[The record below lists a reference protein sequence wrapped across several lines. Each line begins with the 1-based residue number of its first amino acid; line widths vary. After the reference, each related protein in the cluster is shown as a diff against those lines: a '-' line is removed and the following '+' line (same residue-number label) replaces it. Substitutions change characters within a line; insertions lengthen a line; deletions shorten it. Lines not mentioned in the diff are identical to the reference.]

1 MKNIRLFFSLV
12 IILFAF
18 STLLGSD
25 KLNMFIDYNRFLDK
39 NKNTILLLDY
49 QIPYENLAFL
59 ATNNGYFAELN
70 VKVKITEADSIF
82 LEHEINDIIG
92 VKNKADTGNRKK
104 SYLNRLSFTL
114 HKPLYTIQFSAL
126 DINSQKNFFYEFQI
140 ETLPPSSLLSDIEL
154 NSEVRPD
161 TSQYLV
167 KFKRNNVLY
176 RSEPSILFNKSINDY
191 IYLYLEI
198 YNWNSTSESC
208 LLNLSLEKDSLVVMD
223 EYIDFQPG
231 PGSESINLKIPLK
244 DLNPGFYNGTIVLQ
258 SAERTEER
266 NIEFAVIEEKEEE
279 FFLFANP
286 DEEYELMRIFLGNK
300 IPSDWGKMNQD
311 TKRRYIT
318 QFWRDMAF
326 STNRSVQ
333 SIMDLVQKRIDYA
346 NRNFTHFK
354 QGWTSDMGRIYIRNG
369 PPDDIQ
375 RDTSSDESRFVRKDY
390 QIWKYVS
397 GKKPVYMFID
407 IQMNGNY
414 RLIYVE
420 NDDLEASNPD
430 WMRYVG
436 SDFDTSKLD
445 N

>member
-82 LEHEINDIIG
+82 LEHEINDIIR

-154 NSEVRPD
+154 NSEVKPD

>member
-126 DINSQKNFFYEFQI
+126 DINSQKNFFYEFPI
-140 ETLPPSSLLSDIEL
+140 ETLPPSSLLSDVEL

>member
-59 ATNNGYFAELN
+59 AKNNGYFAELN

-104 SYLNRLSFTL
+104 SYLNRLSFTF

-154 NSEVRPD
+154 NSEVKPD

>member
-154 NSEVRPD
+154 NSEVKPD

-198 YNWNSTSESC
+198 YNWNCTSESC

>member
-12 IILFAF
+12 VVLFAF

-59 ATNNGYFAELN
+59 AKNNGYFAELN

-104 SYLNRLSFTL
+104 SYLNRLSFTF

-140 ETLPPSSLLSDIEL
+140 ETLPPSSLLSDVEL

-333 SIMDLVQKRIDYA
+333 SIMDLVQKRIDSA

>member
-12 IILFAF
+12 VVLFAF

-59 ATNNGYFAELN
+59 AKNNGYFAELN

-104 SYLNRLSFTL
+104 SYLNRLSFTF

-140 ETLPPSSLLSDIEL
+140 ETLPPSSLLSDVEL

-223 EYIDFQPG
+223 EYIDF
-231 PGSESINLKIPLK
+231 
-244 DLNPGFYNGTIVLQ
+244 
-258 SAERTEER
+258 
-266 NIEFAVIEEKEEE
+266 
-279 FFLFANP
+279 
-286 DEEYELMRIFLGNK
+286 
-300 IPSDWGKMNQD
+300 
-311 TKRRYIT
+311 
-318 QFWRDMAF
+318 
-326 STNRSVQ
+326 STRSRQ
-333 SIMDLVQKRIDYA
+333 
-346 NRNFTHFK
+346 
-354 QGWTSDMGRIYIRNG
+354 
-369 PPDDIQ
+369 
-375 RDTSSDESRFVRKDY
+375 
-390 QIWKYVS
+390 
-397 GKKPVYMFID
+397 
-407 IQMNGNY
+407 
-414 RLIYVE
+414 
-420 NDDLEASNPD
+420 
-430 WMRYVG
+430 
-436 SDFDTSKLD
+436 
-445 N
+445 

>member
-12 IILFAF
+12 IILISF

-59 ATNNGYFAELN
+59 AKNNGYFAELN
-70 VKVKITEADSIF
+70 VKVKITEADSVF

-140 ETLPPSSLLSDIEL
+140 ETLPPSSLLSDVEL

>member
-154 NSEVRPD
+154 NSEVKPD

-346 NRNFTHFK
+346 NRNFSHFK

>member
-1 MKNIRLFFSLV
+1 M
-12 IILFAF
+12 
-18 STLLGSD
+18 
-25 KLNMFIDYNRFLDK
+25 
-39 NKNTILLLDY
+39 
-49 QIPYENLAFL
+49 
-59 ATNNGYFAELN
+59 
-70 VKVKITEADSIF
+70 
-82 LEHEINDIIG
+82 
-92 VKNKADTGNRKK
+92 
-104 SYLNRLSFTL
+104 
-114 HKPLYTIQFSAL
+114 
-126 DINSQKNFFYEFQI
+126 
-140 ETLPPSSLLSDIEL
+140 LSDVEL

-176 RSEPSILFNKSINDY
+176 HSEPSILFNKSTNDY

-390 QIWKYVS
+390 QIWKYAS

>member
-154 NSEVRPD
+154 NSEVKPD

>member
-140 ETLPPSSLLSDIEL
+140 ETLPLSSLLSDIEL
-154 NSEVRPD
+154 NSEVKPD

>member
-12 IILFAF
+12 IILISF

-59 ATNNGYFAELN
+59 AKNNGYFAELN

-140 ETLPPSSLLSDIEL
+140 ETLPPSSLLSDVEL

>member
-104 SYLNRLSFTL
+104 SYLNRLSFTF

-140 ETLPPSSLLSDIEL
+140 ETLPPSSLLSDVEL

>member
-12 IILFAF
+12 VVLFAF

-154 NSEVRPD
+154 NSEVKPD

>member
-12 IILFAF
+12 VVLFSF

-126 DINSQKNFFYEFQI
+126 DINSQKNFFYKFQI
-140 ETLPPSSLLSDIEL
+140 ETLPPSSLLSDVEL

-223 EYIDFQPG
+223 EYIDFQSG

-311 TKRRYIT
+311 TKKRYIT

>member
-114 HKPLYTIQFSAL
+114 YKPLYTIQFSAL

-154 NSEVRPD
+154 NSEVKPD

>member
-12 IILFAF
+12 VVLFAF

-114 HKPLYTIQFSAL
+114 YKPLYTIQFSAL

-140 ETLPPSSLLSDIEL
+140 ETLPPSSLLSDVEL

>member
-12 IILFAF
+12 VVLFAF

-140 ETLPPSSLLSDIEL
+140 ETLPPSSLLSDVEL

-176 RSEPSILFNKSINDY
+176 HSEPSILFNKSTNDY

>member
-59 ATNNGYFAELN
+59 ASNNGYFAELN
-70 VKVKITEADSIF
+70 VKVKITEADSVF

-140 ETLPPSSLLSDIEL
+140 ETLPPSSLLSDVEL

>member
-154 NSEVRPD
+154 NSEVKPD

-266 NIEFAVIEEKEEE
+266 SIEFAVIEEKEEE

>member
-140 ETLPPSSLLSDIEL
+140 ETLPPSSLLSDVEL

>member
-1 MKNIRLFFSLV
+1 MKNIRLFL
-12 IILFAF
+12 ILGAVLFCF
-18 STLLGSD
+18 NPLIGSD
-25 KLNMFIDYNRFLDK
+25 KLNMFIGYNRFLDK

-49 QIPYENLAFL
+49 QIPYENLTFL
-59 ATNNGYFAELN
+59 AKNNGYFAELN
-70 VKVKITEADSIF
+70 VKVKITETDSIF

-92 VKNKADTGNRKK
+92 VKNKADTSNRQK
-104 SYLNRLSFTL
+104 SYLNRLSFNL
-114 HKPLYTIQFSAL
+114 NKPFYTIQFSAL
-126 DINSQKNFFYEFQI
+126 DINSQKNFFYEFHI
-140 ETLPPSSLLSDIEL
+140 ETLPPKSLLSDIEL

-176 RSEPSILFNKSINDY
+176 RSEPSILFNKSLIDY

-198 YNWNSTSESC
+198 YNWNSTPETC
-208 LLNLSLEKDSLVVMD
+208 LLNLSLEKDSLIARD
-223 EYIDFQPG
+223 EYFDFQPG

-244 DLNPGFYNGTIVLQ
+244 DLNPGFYTGTVVLQ
-258 SAERTEER
+258 SSERIEER
-266 NIEFAVIEEKEEE
+266 NIEFCVIEEQEEI

-286 DEEYELMRIFLGNK
+286 DEEYELIRIFLGNK
-300 IPSDWGKMNQD
+300 MPSDWSKMNQD
-311 TKRRYIT
+311 TKKRYIT
-318 QFWRDMAF
+318 QFWRDMAY

-346 NRNFTHFK
+346 NRNFSHFK

-390 QIWKYVS
+390 QIWKYAS
-397 GKKPVYMFID
+397 GKKPVYLFID

-420 NDDLEASNPD
+420 NDELEASNPD

-436 SDFDTSKLD
+436 ADFDTSKLD

>member
-70 VKVKITEADSIF
+70 VKVKITEADSVF

-140 ETLPPSSLLSDIEL
+140 ETLPPSSLLSDVEL

>member
-12 IILFAF
+12 IILISF

-140 ETLPPSSLLSDIEL
+140 ETLPPSSLLSDVEL

-258 SAERTEER
+258 SAERNEER

>member
-104 SYLNRLSFTL
+104 SYLNRLSFTF

-154 NSEVRPD
+154 NSEVKPD

>member
-12 IILFAF
+12 VVLFAF

-104 SYLNRLSFTL
+104 SYLNRLSFTF

-140 ETLPPSSLLSDIEL
+140 ETLPPSSLLSDVEL

>member
-154 NSEVRPD
+154 NSEVKPD

-311 TKRRYIT
+311 TKKRYIT